1 MFFKKKAQDFLNETI
16 DKSEI
21 IENLFVKIYN
31 MEKIAVKMAISYIAN
46 AISNSEFK
54 FYENKKIIKNDFY
67 YRLNVSANPNQNSTQ
82 FWQKAITNM
91 ILDGE
96 ALAFTN
102 KDYVYIADSY
112 NPIKE
117 DLKGN
122 RYENI
127 SLAFSDK
134 YFDKNF
140 DEVFLFRIDS
150 MDFVKILLTVLNNY
164 GYVFSESCNDLLS
177 ANAERWIY
185 EADNLEHGDKDFNEK
200 WRKRISTKLKEF
212 LESRRGLYPKNSGSK
227 IFQLET
233 KQKNISAGDI
243 VNIRKDIFEIV
254 ANVFKMPISM
264 FTGNINNMNDVV
276 STFLTFCVDPIADM
290 LGQEV
295 TRKLYSEEQYFEGC
309 LCKVDTSCI
318 THYDLFGISDKADR
332 LIASG
337 VTDIDEIRTKVNLE
351 ELNTSWSKQHY
362 FTKNYGKIEDV
373 LKGGGDNEK

>member
-200 WRKRISTKLKEF
+200 WRK
-212 LESRRGLYPKNSGSK
+212 
-227 IFQLET
+227 
-233 KQKNISAGDI
+233 
-243 VNIRKDIFEIV
+243 
-254 ANVFKMPISM
+254 
-264 FTGNINNMNDVV
+264 
-276 STFLTFCVDPIADM
+276 
-290 LGQEV
+290 
-295 TRKLYSEEQYFEGC
+295 
-309 LCKVDTSCI
+309 
-318 THYDLFGISDKADR
+318 
-332 LIASG
+332 
-337 VTDIDEIRTKVNLE
+337 
-351 ELNTSWSKQHY
+351 
-362 FTKNYGKIEDV
+362 
-373 LKGGGDNEK
+373 